1 MAHLILSR
9 SATGSSC
16 RFVAV
21 FACAFLQLTRPSP
34 LASSLGAA
42 GSGSMGSLSSL
53 GDLHSF
59 LELQGSVSSG
69 VPPSRRSSKAAS
81 RLGPKRGGNLAEQLL
96 EEELHVVERCVPW
109 LVCRPSSQGM
119 L

>member
-1 MAHLILSR
+1 M
-9 SATGSSC
+9 
-16 RFVAV
+16 AV

-34 LASSLGAA
+34 LAGSLGGA

-59 LELQGSVSSG
+59 LESQGSVPSGLGSSG
-69 VPPSRRSSKAAS
+69 RPNKAAS

-96 EEELHVVERCVPW
+96 EEEMHVVERWVPW
-109 LVCRPSSQGM
+109 PDCLPSQQGM
-119 L
+119 LCVETGGAWEIVGGI

>member
-34 LASSLGAA
+34 LATGLGAA
-42 GSGSMGSLSSL
+42 GSGSLGSLSSL

-59 LELQGSVSSG
+59 LEAQGSVPLG
-69 VPPSRRSSKAAS
+69 LPPSRRPYKAAS

-96 EEELHVVERCVPW
+96 EEEMHVVERWAPW
-109 LVCRPSSQGM
+109 LALLLS
-119 L
+119 